1 MKRLKKLQRS
11 IGTRFMVASVLLITC
26 LILVSYLF
34 SAWYMVRTTE
44 SKLLEDYN
52 AAMDFTMRQIDRYQD
67 DLFQFSVLL
76 TSDGEL
82 QKLLAEREGES
93 EAEKIKSSTAIC
105 RVLRNYEL
113 LRGDCICVELLLDD
127 GGIYTSDSSN
137 KNSLHSTGDLSW
149 MEELDGMARRD
160 FSRGHALLSRN
171 FYYDTVITY
180 SCDMGNYLTNKTK
193 IGKLFLHIKQ
203 EAFKNLVYETDNGYS
218 WCALLNSRGN
228 VLAES
233 GEKDEEIQKILE
245 ERNKEG
251 KRIQEGKNG
260 WLLQDS
266 QSEPG
271 LGLAM
276 YMPKDRFRNEERN
289 IFLFFVLLFIAC
301 LILSCF
307 VMLVITKRLSRPIV
321 ALSNAAR
328 QISEGKL
335 DVHLQAEM
343 GDEMGTLTE
352 SFNQMAGS
360 LEKQMRDLQ
369 KAERVR
375 SDLQMSILMAQIN
388 PHFIY
393 NTLNSAIYLSKVGEA
408 RKAER
413 LLQLFICLLQNN
425 MKSGIDGMITT
436 IGEDVKDLE
445 GYAELQKIR
454 YPGRFDF
461 EIDADEK
468 LYDHAIPR
476 LILQP
481 LVENSLNH
489 GVLSREYGKICLKI
503 YEERERIIFELSDD
517 GEGMDEV
524 KIREILSQKSADKR
538 RRSGNIHSISIENIF
553 QRLGLIYQ
561 EDYIFEINSRP
572 GEGTTIYISVPLE
585 YRRNTQGGE
594 ENEERTEH

>member
-113 LRGDCICVELLLDD
+113 LRSDCICVELLLDD
-127 GGIYTSDSSN
+127 GGVYTSDSSN

-160 FSRGHALLSRN
+160 FSRGHALLS
-171 FYYDTVITY
+171 
-180 SCDMGNYLTNKTK
+180 
-193 IGKLFLHIKQ
+193 FLHIKQ

-218 WCALLNSRGN
+218 WCVLLNSRGN

-276 YMPKDRFRNEERN
+276 YMPKDRFEMKRE
-289 IFLFFVLLFIAC
+289 IFFSF
-301 LILSCF
+301 LSC
-307 VMLVITKRLSRPIV
+307 
-321 ALSNAAR
+321 
-328 QISEGKL
+328 
-335 DVHLQAEM
+335 
-343 GDEMGTLTE
+343 
-352 SFNQMAGS
+352 
-360 LEKQMRDLQ
+360 
-369 KAERVR
+369 
-375 SDLQMSILMAQIN
+375 
-388 PHFIY
+388 
-393 NTLNSAIYLSKVGEA
+393 
-408 RKAER
+408 
-413 LLQLFICLLQNN
+413 CLLP
-425 MKSGIDGMITT
+425 
-436 IGEDVKDLE
+436 V
-445 GYAELQKIR
+445 
-454 YPGRFDF
+454 
-461 EIDADEK
+461 
-468 LYDHAIPR
+468 
-476 LILQP
+476 
-481 LVENSLNH
+481 
-489 GVLSREYGKICLKI
+489 
-503 YEERERIIFELSDD
+503 
-517 GEGMDEV
+517 
-524 KIREILSQKSADKR
+524 
-538 RRSGNIHSISIENIF
+538 
-553 QRLGLIYQ
+553 
-561 EDYIFEINSRP
+561 
-572 GEGTTIYISVPLE
+572 
-585 YRRNTQGGE
+585 
-594 ENEERTEH
+594 